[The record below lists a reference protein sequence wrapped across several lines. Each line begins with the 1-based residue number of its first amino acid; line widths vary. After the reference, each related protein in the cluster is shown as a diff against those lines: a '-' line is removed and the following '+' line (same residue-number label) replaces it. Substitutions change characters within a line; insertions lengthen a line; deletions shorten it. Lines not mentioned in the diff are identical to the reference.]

1 LTQLVT
7 AKILDNFDI
16 PVLVLSFNTQ
26 EVIVFR
32 DRLTNEIKYGSEDQI
47 DQNTYGC
54 VFTKQEDRIM
64 DPVTNGWKMIGNIS
78 NLSLIFF
85 FDYENFLTN

>member
-1 LTQLVT
+1 MTQFVT
-7 AKILDNFDI
+7 AKLLENLEI
-16 PVLVLSFNTQ
+16 PVLVISFNTQ

-54 VFTKQEDRIM
+54 VFTKQEDRLM
-64 DPVTNGWKMIGNIS
+64 DPVTNGWKMIGKN
-78 NLSLIFF
+78 NNFKTYFF
-85 FDYENFLTN
+85 FLL